1 MLPKTTYMKRYL
13 PVILICI
20 LSNVALAQSQ
30 IYKVQPGEVVMYSLP
45 VGVSYL
51 YPSFKQGQVQF
62 KNGNMG
68 SAMMNYSPLL
78 EEMDFINEK
87 MDTMALNDIES
98 MKYIVIEKDT
108 FYRVQKFFV
117 QQIANNREIRLCERR
132 AVALANREKVGG
144 HGELQNGSSIGA
156 IEQLSNSQ
164 NPLREMVAQQVMTFS
179 LDKTYYFGDKYGNFR
194 LANRKNL
201 LDVFGNQY
209 PGLNDFLTVNK
220 INYMK
225 AEDMKLVLE
234 FLSIDEQKKK

>member
-1 MLPKTTYMKRYL
+1 MKQYL
-13 PVILICI
+13 IILTFL
-20 LSNVALAQSQ
+20 LSKDALSQSQ
-30 IYKVQPGEVVMYSLP
+30 TYKVQPGEVIMQSLP
-45 VGVSYL
+45 AGVGYL
-51 YPSFKQGQVQF
+51 YPSFKPGQVQF
-62 KNGNMG
+62 KNGNLG
-68 SAMMNYSPLL
+68 GAMMNYSPLL

-132 AVALANREKVGG
+132 TVALANREKLGG

-164 NPLREMVAQQVMTFS
+164 NPLRQMVAQQVMTFS
-179 LDKTYYFGDKYGNFR
+179 LDKTYYFGDKYGNLR

-225 AEDMKLVLE
+225 ADDMKLVLE

>member
-1 MLPKTTYMKRYL
+1 MKRNL
-13 PVILICI
+13 LTI
-20 LSNVALAQSQ
+20 LSVLSIMVNTALAQS
-30 IYKVQPGEVVMYSLP
+30 ITYKVQPGELVMAALP

-51 YPSFKQGQVQF
+51 YPSFKQGAVQF
-62 KNGNMG
+62 KNGNQG
-68 SAMMNYSPLL
+68 TAMMNYSPLL
-78 EEMDFINEK
+78 EEMDFINDK

-132 AVALANREKVGG
+132 AVALANREKIGG
-144 HGELQNGSSIGA
+144 HGEIQNGSSIGA
-156 IEQLSNSQ
+156 IEQLSNGL
-164 NPLREMVAQQVMTFS
+164 NPLRQMVAQQVLTFS
-179 LDKTYYFGDKYGNFR
+179 LDRTYYFGDKYGNFR

-201 LDVFGNQY
+201 LDAFGNQY
-209 PGLNDFLTVNK
+209 PGLHDFLAQNK

-225 AEDMKLVLE
+225 ADDMKLVLE

>member
-1 MLPKTTYMKRYL
+1 MKQYL
-13 PVILICI
+13 LIILIFLLNKDV
-20 LSNVALAQSQ
+20 LSQSQ
-30 IYKVQPGEVVMYSLP
+30 TYKVQPGEAIMQSLP
-45 VGVSYL
+45 AGVGYL

-132 AVALANREKVGG
+132 TVALANREKLGG

-164 NPLREMVAQQVMTFS
+164 NPLRQMVAQQVMTFS

-201 LDVFGNQY
+201 LDIFGNQY

-225 AEDMKLVLE
+225 ADDMKLVLE